1 MPTYLC
7 PHCTE
12 DEPRMTSWCGAD
24 PHGYRH
30 TSRAMFLTLCSP
42 GHNADPCITPGESGP
57 HCPVLTN
64 RVQPQPCWVGGSR
77 EVLAPLILAFQER
90 RTGAGLDINPAVST
104 SCRPAPSCRIS
115 HPITQ
120 PGAALWGCGGHEGL
134 AGKGSTEPKR
144 RAEARAAASP
154 PSPGAYLLGEGG
166 GNVQTASAC
175 REGLLSGQNQLRW
188 KTALQPQRKQR
199 WRAG

>member
-1 MPTYLC
+1 MGLTHTGTGTHPGQCSSRSAALGTMLTPALHRGSPAPTAL
-7 PHCTE
+7 
-12 DEPRMTSWCGAD
+12 
-24 PHGYRH
+24 
-30 TSRAMFLTLCSP
+30 FSP
-42 GHNADPCITPGESGP
+42 TGFSPSLAG
-57 HCPVLTN
+57 
-64 RVQPQPCWVGGSR
+64 VGGSR

-104 SCRPAPSCRIS
+104 SCRPTPSCRIS
-115 HPITQ
+115 HPITR